1 MAQKVLVSGTSY
13 ELSGGKTLIGGT
25 GYGISGGRTLV
36 GGTGYD
42 IVLKKTYT
50 VTITGTIHVGHP
62 GINDALGSYCKVG
75 KDKYTAPVT
84 VEAEPGTKIV
94 VQAGSDDIYGQY
106 ATSTRVYF
114 NGNIVAQGQ
123 DGSSVGIGA
132 KYEFELNSN
141 ATINFE
147 SLSAR
152 RIFYNRAYI
161 TT

>member
-50 VTITGTIHVGHP
+50 VTITGTIHVGYP
-62 GINDALGSYCKVG
+62 EKNDGLGSYCKVG
-75 KDKYTAPVT
+75 NDKYTTPVT
-84 VEAEPGTKIV
+84 VEAVQGTKIV
-94 VQAGSDDIYGQY
+94 VQAGSASVYGSYSIYAY
-106 ATSTRVYF
+106 VYL
-114 NGNIVAQGQ
+114 NGSIVARGQ
-123 DGSSVGIGA
+123 DTSSVGIGA
-132 KYEFELNSN
+132 KYEFELNAD
-141 ATINFE
+141 ATIDFKSQTRNGTK
-147 SLSAR
+147 
-152 RIFYNRAYI
+152 YNIAYI